1 MTGSVKLGIQDL
13 SVPQGTHLCGF
24 FWGRERGD
32 LVFPYLREGLR
43 SGEKCLCAFDGSTEP
58 GTSQMSTR
66 STAARMGPGRAGT
79 GIPRTKTLGVPA
91 TPRATARSVTN
102 AGQGR

>member
-24 FWGRERGD
+24 FWEGKAATSC
-32 LVFPYLREGLR
+32 FPTSAKACVL
-43 SGEKCLCAFDGSTEP
+43 GEKCLCAFDGPTEL

-66 STAARMGPGRAGT
+66 STAARMGPGLAGT
-79 GIPRTKTLGVPA
+79 ETPPTKTLGIPA